1 MLHNFFIT
9 DPDKDTQNERD
20 KQLRK
25 LIPNMI
31 TLASLIC
38 GLTAIHMGIAGDWK
52 NAVLL
57 VVTATILD
65 AMDGAM
71 ARLLNAT
78 SKFGAELDS
87 LADFLSF
94 GIAPATIMYLW
105 VLDEAG
111 RVGWIASLVFVIATA
126 LRLARFNAQSEEQE
140 RKPEWAK
147 YFFTG
152 VPAPAGAGLVL
163 LPLILYLHIDAD
175 MSGYNFATP
184 VIGLWTLLI
193 AAMMVSRIPTFSS
206 KQIRMPSIGVIPVLA
221 IIGLVLATLLHAPWI
236 TLSALGMLYAL
247 SIPVSM
253 RIYRMREKRAKK

>member
-1 MLHNFFIT
+1 MLRHFFIT
-9 DPDKDTQNERD
+9 DPDKDTHKERD

-57 VVTATILD
+57 IVTASILD

-71 ARLLNAT
+71 ARLLNAA
-78 SKFGAELDS
+78 SKFGAQLDS

-111 RVGWIASLVFVIATA
+111 RVGWIASLVFVIAAA

-140 RKPEWAK
+140 QKPEWAK

-163 LPLILYLHIDAD
+163 LPLILYLHIDTD
-175 MSGYNFATP
+175 MSDYSFATP
-184 VIGLWTLLI
+184 FIGLWTLLI
-193 AAMMVSRIPTFSS
+193 SALMVSRVPTFSS
-206 KQIRMPSIGVIPVLA
+206 KQMRIPSIGMIPILA
-221 IIGLVLATLLHAPWI
+221 VIGLMVATLLHAPWI
-236 TLSALGMLYAL
+236 MLSTLGILYAL
-247 SIPVSM
+247 SIPISM
-253 RIYRMREKRAKK
+253 KIYMAREKRAQK